1 MVKRAWNRAI
11 CAALCICLLLMG
23 AAAAEANNTIDYR
36 DELVAQ
42 TMTMMDGED
51 GYIVGMHKRETAYN
65 PSTVILSGSLFASS
79 GMEITD
85 VSVTVDGGYT
95 AKGENLT
102 RYEGGY
108 PEETINQQLANQG
121 ASIGEIDTKRC
132 GFIFTVDLS
141 GAGLSDAEQTVN
153 VTLKM
158 ANARTSGITV
168 EAMATTA
175 WLNSNASPVYDL
187 VYELTGVPTLVI
199 RNEESSELVAQL
211 QANLQEL
218 NYMTAEQQTGVYDQ
232 TTRDAVRR
240 LCAINDQ
247 VFAEDGVTMTLEKFI
262 ASGIAQAA
270 PEDGFFSRVLDFLKK
285 ELSIASLSVPVWA
298 IIAGAAGLVAIILTV
313 ILIATRKKSKP
324 PRTAPEPTPA
334 PMPEPIPAPIP
345 EPIPAPVPGPV
356 PGLDDSTVDLKNP
369 QEDEKTVDLQPVPSI
384 QYVIKIRL
392 DFRGKFIDKES
403 RISEGQ
409 EATIGRG
416 EAATFRTHK
425 DDLVVSHLHGAF
437 RVINGKPCYVDTSK
451 NGTMLDEKPLNEGET
466 FELLPLSVLPDKFIR
481 HRMALGDHR
490 AYVIVYE
497 EKPAPAYGGIVT
509 GDPESEMTI

>member
-1 MVKRAWNRAI
+1 MVKKAWNRAV

-23 AAAAEANNTIDYR
+23 AAAAEANNTIEYR
-36 DELVAQ
+36 DDLVAQ
-42 TMTMMDGED
+42 TMTMMDGEN
-51 GYIVGMHKRETAYN
+51 GYIVGMHKRETGYN

-85 VSVTVDGGYT
+85 VSVSVDGGYT

-108 PEETINQQLANQG
+108 PEETINQQLTNQG

-141 GAGLSDAEQTVN
+141 GAGLPDAEQTVN

-158 ANARTSGITV
+158 ANARTSDITV

-187 VYELTGVPTLVI
+187 AYELTGVQTLVI
-199 RNEESSELVAQL
+199 RNEESGELVAQL
-211 QANLQEL
+211 QANLLEL

-247 VFAEDGVTMTLEKFI
+247 AFAEDGVTMTLEKFI

-285 ELSIASLSVPVWA
+285 ELSIAGLSVPVWA
-298 IIAGAAGLVAIILTV
+298 IIAGAAGLAAIILTV
-313 ILIATRKKSKP
+313 ILIATRKKSKSEIKP
-324 PRTAPEPTPA
+324 PITAPEQKPE
-334 PMPEPIPAPIP
+334 PMPEPIP
-345 EPIPAPVPGPV
+345 EPVPASDDPTTDL
-356 PGLDDSTVDLKNP
+356 PGTADEPTVDLSSVQSMKF
-369 QEDEKTVDLQPVPSI
+369 VV
-384 QYVIKIRL
+384 KIRL
-392 DFRGKFIDKES
+392 DYHGKFLDMES
-403 RISEGQ
+403 RISENQ

-416 EAATFRTHK
+416 EAATFKTHPS
-425 DDLVVSHLHGAF
+425 DAAVSKLHGAF
-437 RVINGKPCYVDTSK
+437 RVIDGKPCYVDTSK
-451 NGTMLDEKPLNEGET
+451 NGTLLDEKPLNKGET

-481 HRMALGDHR
+481 HRMGLGDHR